1 MEVRVT
7 RRGQVPA
14 LLDEEVQTRIG
25 PLDRFVKAPILDA
38 HVVLTQEENPRIERP
53 ARAEAEIDLNGHII
67 RGRVAAVE
75 MRHAVDLL
83 AEHLRAQLRRF
94 VESRITVHRRGRRPV
109 AGRWR
114 HRQWSPPRPGYLPRP
129 AGERELMRRKAF
141 SIGAMPPVEAAAL
154 MEDLD
159 HDFLLFEDADTGA
172 DAVVYVRDDRRL
184 GIIEPAGTEF
194 PGAPEEAVLYEE
206 SRFSEPI
213 TLDAAVAE
221 MNELDHRFLYFIDA
235 ETERGNVI
243 YLRYDGHY
251 GLIEPG
257 SPSVHTERKAKT

>member
-1 MEVRVT
+1 MDVRVT

-14 LLDEEVQTRIG
+14 LLDEEVQTQIG

-53 ARAEAEIDLNGHII
+53 ARAEAEIDLNGRII

-114 HRQWSPPRPGYLPRP
+114 HRQW
-129 AGERELMRRKAF
+129 
-141 SIGAMPPVEAAAL
+141 
-154 MEDLD
+154 
-159 HDFLLFEDADTGA
+159 
-172 DAVVYVRDDRRL
+172 
-184 GIIEPAGTEF
+184 
-194 PGAPEEAVLYEE
+194 
-206 SRFSEPI
+206 
-213 TLDAAVAE
+213 
-221 MNELDHRFLYFIDA
+221 
-235 ETERGNVI
+235 
-243 YLRYDGHY
+243 
-251 GLIEPG
+251 
-257 SPSVHTERKAKT
+257 